1 MNARKD
7 MWHEWG
13 IVTGLSM
20 VFLVLGV
27 ASVLL
32 VYDKGTFD
40 STFSA
45 KEIRIS

>member
-1 MNARKD
+1 
-7 MWHEWG
+7 
-13 IVTGLSM
+13 M
-20 VFLVLGV
+20 VFLVHGA